1 MARAST
7 VRDPIEIG
15 GVIVRPG
22 NRKLVD
28 VAIPDLYTHAALALP
43 VQVIH
48 GKKDGPILFIC
59 AAIHGD
65 EINGV
70 EIIRRLVKM
79 KSMDRIRGTVIA
91 VPVVNVYGFINQT
104 RYLPD
109 RRDLNRSFPGS
120 DTGSLA
126 ARLSHVFLYE
136 IASKSTHGIDLH
148 TAAIHRDN
156 LPQIRAYLDDE
167 QTNRMARSFCA
178 PVILNTALVEGSM
191 RQALEKM
198 GIPVIV
204 YEAGEA
210 LRFNEVAIRAGVK
223 GIVNVMRELGM
234 LPRLKK
240 PKTML
245 EPLIARSSIW
255 IRAPQSGILRNIT
268 PLGTVVEK
276 NQLLG
281 IIADPFGEKET
292 RVLAAIS
299 GIVIGRTNIPLVNEG
314 EGLFHIARLKEVDSA
329 ADTLDVFQQEMDP
342 DTDRISPSEPPIV

>member
-1 MARAST
+1 M
-7 VRDPIEIG
+7 RDPIEIG
-15 GVIVRPG
+15 GTMVRPG
-22 NRKLVD
+22 SRKLID
-28 VAIPDLYTHAALALP
+28 VSIPDLYAHTALTLP
-43 VQVIH
+43 IRVIH
-48 GKKDGPILFIC
+48 GKKDGPRLFIC
-59 AAIHGD
+59 AALHGD

-70 EIIRRLVKM
+70 EIIRRILKL
-79 KSMDRIRGTVIA
+79 KSMTRIKGTVIA

-120 DTGSLA
+120 ESGSMA
-126 ARLSHVFLYE
+126 ARLSHVFLNE

-156 LPQIRAYLDDE
+156 LPQVRAYLDDDE
-167 QTNRMARSFCA
+167 TGRMARSFCA
-178 PVILNTALVEGSM
+178 PVILNTSLVEGSM

-223 GIVNVMRELGM
+223 GIINVMRELEM
-234 LPRLKK
+234 LPRLKVK
-240 PKTML
+240 KAAI
-245 EPLIARSSIW
+245 EPLLAKSSVW
-255 IRAPQSGILRNIT
+255 VRAPQSGILRNIT
-268 PLGTVVEK
+268 SLGTVVEK

-281 IIADPFGEKET
+281 IIADPFGEKEAQ
-292 RVLAAIS
+292 VLATIS
-299 GIVIGRTNIPLVNEG
+299 GIVIGRSNIPLVNEG
-314 EGLFHIARLKEVDSA
+314 EALFHIARFREVDSI

-342 DTDRISPSEPPIV
+342 DTDRISPTEPPIV

>member
-1 MARAST
+1 MAGDRAL
-7 VRDPIEIG
+7 REPIEIS
-15 GVIVRPG
+15 GVTVDPG
-22 NRKLVD
+22 NRKLINVS
-28 VAIPDLYTHAALALP
+28 IPDLYAHTALTLP

-48 GKKDGPILFIC
+48 GKKDGPVLFIC

-70 EIIRRLVKM
+70 EIIRRLLKL
-79 KSMDRIRGTVIA
+79 KSMSRIRGTVIA

-120 DTGSLA
+120 DAGSLA
-126 ARLSHVFLYE
+126 SRLSHVFLDE

-156 LPQIRAYLDDE
+156 LPQIRAYLDDD
-167 QTNRMARSFCA
+167 QTNRMARSFRA
-178 PVILNTALVEGSM
+178 PIILNTNLVEGSM

-223 GIVNVMRELGM
+223 GIVNVMRELEM
-234 LPRLKK
+234 IPRLKK
-240 PKTML
+240 PKTTIEPML
-245 EPLIARSSIW
+245 AKSSVW
-255 IRAPQSGILRNIT
+255 VRAPQSGILRNIT

-276 NQLLG
+276 NRLLG
-281 IIADPFGEKET
+281 TIADPFGEKET
-292 RVLAAIS
+292 QVLATIS
-299 GIVIGRTNIPLVNEG
+299 GIIIGRTNIPLVNEG
-314 EGLFHIARLKEVDSA
+314 EGLFHIARFKEVDSA
-329 ADTLDVFQQEMDP
+329 ADTLGVFQQEMDP